1 MGKFAERLKELRSQ
15 NRMTQ
20 ADLGKLLKVS
30 GSTISMYE
38 RGERT
43 PDYETLEA
51 LADIFNVDTDYLI
64 GRSNRSMY
72 YIDPRVARA
81 AQDAF
86 DDPDM
91 RMLLSAKSDL
101 DPEDFEYVVGLV
113 KRLKGRKND

>member
-1 MGKFAERLKELRSQ
+1 MAEFKDRLKELRL
-15 NRMTQ
+15 NAHMTQ
-20 ADLGKLLKVS
+20 KDLGQALGIS
-30 GSTISMYE
+30 SSTVGMYE
-38 RGERT
+38 QGKRT

-86 DDPDM
+86 DDPDV